1 MAYQFTEED
10 KEDVNPQFE
19 DRIPF
24 GVTPVQITLAT
35 ADVTDKGSD
44 FVEVGVI
51 TESGAEDSTRL
62 YFTEKA
68 AKYSLSTIKAIATH
82 NAPEDKQD
90 AVRKAIEGVK
100 DTDFLAQLIND
111 KMIGNSAWFTKYYDP
126 ERTYEDRD
134 GNVRK
139 SINTGLW
146 GFEPREKPELMPKPK
161 THSID
166 PNDYPDDDVK
176 GEPFQSSGIPRSW

>member
-1 MAYQFTEED
+1 MAYKFTPED

-35 ADVTDKGSD
+35 ADVTDNGSD

-51 TESGAEDSTRL
+51 AENGAEATTRL

-68 AKYSLSTIKAIATH
+68 AKYSLSTIKAVATH
-82 NAPEDKQD
+82 NAPDDKKD
-90 AVRKAIEGVK
+90 AARAAIDAVK

-111 KMIGNSAWFTKYYDP
+111 KMIGNKAWFTKYYDP
-126 ERTYEDRD
+126 ERTYQDRD
-134 GNVRK
+134 GNTRQ

-146 GFEPREKPELMPKPK
+146 GFEPKLREDLMPKPK
-161 THSID
+161 NDSIN
-166 PNDYPDDDVK
+166 PADYPDDDVK
-176 GEPFQSSGIPRSW
+176 GEPFPSSGIPKAW